1 MRFVEIEPGRL
12 TLREATAGT
21 LRPGWSRVRVAACG
35 VCGTDLH
42 LLHGMQLPPG
52 SSYPL
57 RPGHEVA
64 GTVVDP
70 GDAPGAPP
78 AGTPV
83 LLHPLAP
90 CGRCDACREGAE
102 QRCAR
107 ARVLG
112 ISDAGGLATEV
123 DWPADRLVRADGLDL
138 LTAAVLPDA
147 VATAHHALAVGAP
160 PPGAAIAVL
169 GAGGVGTHFLQ
180 LARAKDP
187 TARLAAVV
195 QSAASAQRLADLGV
209 HAHVGLAGAAKALR
223 DHLGGRFDLVVDFTG
238 SAAAPREGVRVL
250 RYGGTLVVGSIV
262 DEPLDLG
269 HSATVV
275 TRELRVL
282 GAYTSALAD
291 LQAVADLVRAGA
303 LDLAASVTHRVPL
316 SRAEDALKLLE
327 ERPPGMVRVVVV
339 AD

>member
-1 MRFVEIEPGRL
+1 MKFVEIEPGRL
-12 TLREATAGT
+12 TLREAASDA
-21 LRPGWSRVRVAACG
+21 LRPGWTRVRVAACG

-52 SSYPL
+52 SAYPL

-70 GDAPGAPP
+70 GDAPDAPP

-83 LLHPLAP
+83 LLHPLVP
-90 CGRCDACREGAE
+90 CGRCDACRDGAE

-195 QSAASAQRLADLGV
+195 QSAASAQRIAEP
-209 HAHVGLAGAAKALR
+209 ASTPTSAWPAPRRRCA
-223 DHLGGRFDLVVDFTG
+223 TT
-238 SAAAPREGVRVL
+238 SAAASTWWWTSPARPPPRARACACCATAGRSSSA
-250 RYGGTLVVGSIV
+250 RSSTSRST
-262 DEPLDLG
+262 
-269 HSATVV
+269 SATA
-275 TRELRVL
+275 RR
-282 GAYTSALAD
+282 S
-291 LQAVADLVRAGA
+291 
-303 LDLAASVTHRVPL
+303 
-316 SRAEDALKLLE
+316 
-327 ERPPGMVRVVVV
+327 
-339 AD
+339 